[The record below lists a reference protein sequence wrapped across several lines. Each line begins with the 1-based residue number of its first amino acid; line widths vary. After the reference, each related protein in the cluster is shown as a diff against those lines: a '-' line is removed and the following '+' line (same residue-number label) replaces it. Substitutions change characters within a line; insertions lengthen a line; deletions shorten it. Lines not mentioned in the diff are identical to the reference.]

1 MADTLDLL
9 LQGTG
14 DGESLQA
21 SLASAGGLHSF
32 ALVPPQGLQR
42 AYQAWRDRFLAH
54 HNGTA
59 VSAEA
64 VQHYAAQLLRLLA
77 GWLQDGSFD
86 AGIEACGGIEIHIN
100 DLVQKPGAAAGHG
113 VATAIAVSV
122 GDILNKSDLVSE
134 KVIKYTGGALF
145 ILFAILTALEIQ

>member
-77 GWLQDGSFD
+77 GWPRLEAIPSRKGIFPGSTGYEPAMD
-86 AGIEACGGIEIHIN
+86 S
-100 DLVQKPGAAAGHG
+100 VSST
-113 VATAIAVSV
+113 VAPLAPKLAVA
-122 GDILNKSDLVSE
+122 NKMTLT
-134 KVIKYTGGALF
+134 KIKKGTPHLTTRGMTG
-145 ILFAILTALEIQ
+145 